1 MPPQRGINGRFEPTV
16 PTVHISKAAKFPSG
30 AKINGAPSGATG
42 LKRTGGYIFEEFL
55 KELQGQ
61 NASRIYQEMTDN
73 DPIIGAMFFS
83 IEMFLRKVNWFVD
96 PATEDADGEAKAQ
109 FLEECKDDMSH
120 TWADFI
126 SEALSMLP
134 HGWSFHETLYKR
146 RTTDRPEEDEEA
158 PSKFNDGKIGWR
170 KFEIRSQ
177 DSLDRWDFDDD
188 GGIRGLFQRPAPN
201 YQELY
206 IPIKKALLF
215 RTQVRKNNPE
225 GRSILRNAYRPWYF
239 KKRTEEIEGIG
250 VERDLAGLPF
260 AEVPAEMM
268 REDASDADK
277 ATLASIV
284 QLVKNVRRDE
294 QEGVVWPQSW
304 DEKGTPQYTFKLL
317 NAGGSRQFSTDTIIT
332 RYEQRM
338 AMCAL
343 ADFILLGND
352 SSGSFAL
359 ATSKTGMF
367 QAALGAWLGV
377 IRDVLNNYAVPRL
390 FRLNG
395 IEGPYPK
402 FRHDSIQKPALAD
415 LGTLV
420 AALAGAGA
428 QLFPD
433 VELENWFK
441 DLAGMP
447 VRNTT
452 PQADAKENDLRQKK
466 LEADIATSSAAI
478 DQAKNPEKYAKMGQ
492 PKIVNAPLGKG
503 PRTKPGAPT
512 KTTGAVKSKLPPQSR
527 RNTASVKASQN
538 VAKAEEIL
546 KRGFDI
552 HELRILSGLG
562 GGRWTKSGGGES
574 KKVKSSAA
582 HKVDTETVLE
592 MTGGSAE
599 HHVIHN
605 SDGTFNFS
613 PEREALHKSIIAS
626 VLKGQKPQKSPK
638 FNIMGGGPAAGK
650 STMEAANPNIS
661 KGAALV
667 NADLI
672 KAMLPEYGPMIAA
685 KDDTA
690 AAFTHAESSYL
701 VKRIQK
707 EAFDNK
713 FNVTLDGTGD
723 SSVRSLMKKV
733 SAAKEAGYQV
743 NGFYV
748 TIPTD
753 VAAERA
759 LKRGKSEGR
768 VVPEKII
775 RDTHKNVS
783 LVFPEVMNQFDSMIL
798 YDNMNGLQ
806 TVVEKKPGSKAVILD
821 QKLWAEFLA
830 KGK

>member
-1 MPPQRGINGRFEPTV
+1 MAQERDSKGQFLPTAPGV
-16 PTVHISKAAKFPSG
+16 YVSKAVPHMSG
-30 AKINGAPSGATG
+30 TNVNGAPAGATG
-42 LKRTGGYIFEEFL
+42 LKRSGGYIFEEFL

-73 DPIIGAMFFS
+73 DPIIGATLFS
-83 IEMFLRKVNWFVD
+83 IEMFLRKVKWFVD
-96 PATEDADGEAKAQ
+96 PATQDTDGEEKAK

-126 SEALSMLP
+126 SESLSMLP

-146 RTTDRPEEDEEA
+146 RTTDRPPEDEEA

-188 GGIRGLFQRPAPN
+188 GGLRGMYQRPAPD
-201 YQELY
+201 YQERY
-206 IPIKKALLF
+206 IPINKALLF
-215 RTQVRKNNPE
+215 RTQIRKNNPE

-239 KKRTEEIEGIG
+239 KKRIEEIEGIG

-268 REDASDADK
+268 RDDASDADK

-317 NAGGSRQFSTDTIIT
+317 SAGGSRQFNTDQIIT

-367 QAALGAWLGV
+367 QAALGAWLDV
-377 IRDVLNNYAVPRL
+377 IMDVLNNYAVPRL

-395 IEGPYPK
+395 VEGPYPK

-452 PQADAKENDLRQKK
+452 PQADSKENDLRNKK
-466 LEADIATSSAAI
+466 LEADIATSVAAI
-478 DQAKNPEKYAKMGQ
+478 DQAKNPAKYANLVKRPTQ
-492 PKIVNAPLGKG
+492 TNAPLGKQ
-503 PRTKPGAPT
+503 PDTKPGAPT

-527 RNTASVKASQN
+527 RRTASVNASEN
-538 VAKAEEIL
+538 VVKRSIIIKRRPQDPAYTVETAKINAHKNDWVGVKHKFIAAEWTHPNGHPRCRKCGAEEPIGGICPRRPIVNVLPDGEVADIL
-546 KRGFDI
+546 KRGF
-552 HELRILSGLG
+552 
-562 GGRWTKSGGGES
+562 
-574 KKVKSSAA
+574 
-582 HKVDTETVLE
+582 
-592 MTGGSAE
+592 
-599 HHVIHN
+599 
-605 SDGTFNFS
+605 
-613 PEREALHKSIIAS
+613 
-626 VLKGQKPQKSPK
+626 
-638 FNIMGGGPAAGK
+638 
-650 STMEAANPNIS
+650 
-661 KGAALV
+661 LV
-667 NADLI
+667 
-672 KAMLPEYGPMIAA
+672 
-685 KDDTA
+685 
-690 AAFTHAESSYL
+690 
-701 VKRIQK
+701 
-707 EAFDNK
+707 
-713 FNVTLDGTGD
+713 
-723 SSVRSLMKKV
+723 V
-733 SAAKEAGYQV
+733 S
-743 NGFYV
+743 
-748 TIPTD
+748 
-753 VAAERA
+753 
-759 LKRGKSEGR
+759 
-768 VVPEKII
+768 
-775 RDTHKNVS
+775 
-783 LVFPEVMNQFDSMIL
+783 
-798 YDNMNGLQ
+798 
-806 TVVEKKPGSKAVILD
+806 
-821 QKLWAEFLA
+821 
-830 KGK
+830 

>member
-1 MPPQRGINGRFEPTV
+1 MSKQRDAAGKFIPTV
-16 PTVHISKAAKFPSG
+16 PGVHISKAAGYPSG
-30 AKINGAPSGATG
+30 ASVNSAPSGATG

-73 DPIIGAMFFS
+73 DPIIGSMLFS

-96 PATEDADGEAKAQ
+96 PATEDAAGEEKAK

-134 HGWSFHETLYKR
+134 HGWSLHETLYKK
-146 RTTDRPEEDEEA
+146 RTTKRDVAEDEEA
-158 PSKFNDGKIGWR
+158 PSKFNDEKIGWR

-177 DSLDRWDFDDD
+177 DSLDRWDFDDQ
-188 GGIRGLFQRPAPN
+188 GGIRGMYQRPAPD
-201 YQELY
+201 YRELY
-206 IPIKKALLF
+206 VPIKKALLF
-215 RTQVRKNNPE
+215 RTQIRKNNPE

-304 DEKGTPQYTFKLL
+304 DDKGTPQYTFKLL
-317 NAGGSRQFSTDTIIT
+317 NAGGSRQFSTDAIIT

-367 QAALGAWLGV
+367 QAALGAWLDV

-395 IEGPYPK
+395 VEGPYPK

-452 PQADAKENDLRQKK
+452 PQADAKENELRQKK
-466 LEADIATSSAAI
+466 LEADIATSAAAI
-478 DQAKNPEKYAKMGQ
+478 DQAKNPAKYANLVKPPPQ
-492 PKIVNAPLGKG
+492 TNAPLGKQ
-503 PRTKPGAPT
+503 PDTKPGAPT

-527 RNTASVKASQN
+527 RRTAAVNASEN
-538 VAKAEEIL
+538 VAKVHPRRVKIVKKMKPNPAADAESVKIN
-546 KRGFDI
+546 
-552 HELRILSGLG
+552 
-562 GGRWTKSGGGES
+562 ES
-574 KKVKSSAA
+574 KKTWGNKP
-582 HKVDTETVLE
+582 HK
-592 MTGGSAE
+592 
-599 HHVIHN
+599 
-605 SDGTFNFS
+605 F
-613 PEREALHKSIIAS
+613 
-626 VLKGQKPQKSPK
+626 
-638 FNIMGGGPAAGK
+638 
-650 STMEAANPNIS
+650 
-661 KGAALV
+661 V
-667 NADLI
+667 NA
-672 KAMLPEYGPMIAA
+672 KWTHPNGHPRCA
-685 KDDTA
+685 KCG
-690 AAFTHAESSYL
+690 AEESISGMCP
-701 VKRIQK
+701 R
-707 EAFDNK
+707 
-713 FNVTLDGTGD
+713 
-723 SSVRSLMKKV
+723 
-733 SAAKEAGYQV
+733 
-743 NGFYV
+743 
-748 TIPTD
+748 
-753 VAAERA
+753 
-759 LKRGKSEGR
+759 
-768 VVPEKII
+768 
-775 RDTHKNVS
+775 
-783 LVFPEVMNQFDSMIL
+783 
-798 YDNMNGLQ
+798 
-806 TVVEKKPGSKAVILD
+806 
-821 QKLWAEFLA
+821 
-830 KGK
+830 